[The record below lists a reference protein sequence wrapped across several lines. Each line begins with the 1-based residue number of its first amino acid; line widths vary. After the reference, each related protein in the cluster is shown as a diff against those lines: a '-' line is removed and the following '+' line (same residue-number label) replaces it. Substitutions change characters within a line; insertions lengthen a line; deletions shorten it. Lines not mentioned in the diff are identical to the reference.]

1 VVPALVQGVSM
12 DDFTKRYALIL
23 AAVAVLGL
31 AWWVFN
37 RDNVVG
43 DINTTLE
50 RDAELA
56 DYPYTF
62 RVVRIDE
69 NVATVTSPRS
79 ARVSVMQFLRTAFPA
94 LADTAVDHP
103 DMTAAQERLVAM
115 QSRAAEIILNREEV
129 AAINWQID
137 EEWYSSRGVY
147 IDIAR

>member
-1 VVPALVQGVSM
+1 M
-12 DDFTKRYALIL
+12 DDFTKRYALVL

-37 RDNVVG
+37 RDNVAG
-43 DINTTLE
+43 EINATLE
-50 RDAELA
+50 SDAELA

-69 NVATVTSPRS
+69 GVATVTSPRS
-79 ARVSVMQFLRTAFPA
+79 ARVSVMQFLRTAFPE
-94 LADTAVDHP
+94 LADVPVDHP

-115 QSRAAEIILNREEV
+115 QSRAAEIISDHADVRAVE
-129 AAINWQID
+129 WQID

-147 IDIAR
+147 IDVAR

>member
-1 VVPALVQGVSM
+1 M
-12 DDFTKRYALIL
+12 DDFTKRYALVL

-37 RDNVVG
+37 RDNVAAE
-43 DINTTLE
+43 INATLE

-69 NVATVTSPRS
+69 GVATVTSPRS
-79 ARVSVMQFLRTAFPA
+79 ARVPVMQFLRTAFPE
-94 LADTAVDHP
+94 LADVPVDHP

-115 QSRAAEIILNREEV
+115 QSRAADIISDHAEV
-129 AAINWQID
+129 RAVEWQID
-137 EEWYSSRGVY
+137 EDWYSSRGVY
-147 IDIAR
+147 IDTAR

>member
-1 VVPALVQGVSM
+1 M
-12 DDFTKRYALIL
+12 DEFTKRYALIL
-23 AAVAVLGL
+23 AAVTVLGL

-37 RDNVVG
+37 RDNVAG
-43 DINTTLE
+43 DVNTTLE

-69 NVATVTSPRS
+69 GVATVTSPRS
-79 ARVSVMQFLRTAFPA
+79 ARVSVMQFLREAFPE
-94 LADTAVDHP
+94 LADIPVDHP

-115 QSRAAEIILNREEV
+115 QSRAAEIISDRAEV
-129 AAINWQID
+129 HTIDWQID

-147 IDIAR
+147 IDTAR